1 MIYLS
6 GLAMLLVFF
15 SYIIFSTK
23 KYILSSLL
31 VLEAFVLLSLI
42 LSISFMDLSGYS
54 LSFFIL
60 LLTFGVCE
68 AGLGLSLLLSY
79 IKASGNDVISSSINS
94 AI

>member
-1 MIYLS
+1 MICLS
-6 GLAMLLVFF
+6 GLAMLMVFF
-15 SYIIFSTK
+15 SYIIFNTK

-31 VLEAFVLLSLI
+31 MLEATVLLSLI
-42 LSISFMDLSGYS
+42 LSIYFMVLSGYS

-79 IKASGNDVISSSINS
+79 IKVSGNGSISSSIL
-94 AI
+94 